1 MLSGLA
7 EELRGQPRDTL
18 IVFHHMGSH
27 GPTYW
32 QRYPESF
39 ERFKPT
45 CRTNELWRC
54 THDELINVY
63 DNTIVYTDFVL
74 AEQIRLMQALSDRFD
89 SILIYV
95 SDHGESLGERGLY
108 LHGAPYLI
116 APKEQTHIPLLIWM
130 SKGYRER
137 IALNEDCIR
146 SLRDHAVGHD
156 NVYHTVLGALG
167 LTNDVHRR
175 ELDLITPCAAQ

>member
-1 MLSGLA
+1 M
-7 EELRGQPRDTL
+7 
-18 IVFHHMGSH
+18 
-27 GPTYW
+27 
-32 QRYPESF
+32 
-39 ERFKPT
+39 
-45 CRTNELWRC
+45 
-54 THDELINVY
+54 
-63 DNTIVYTDFVL
+63 YTDFVL
-74 AEQIRLMQALSDRFD
+74 AEQIRLMQVLSDRFD

-95 SDHGESLGERGLY
+95 SDHGESLGEHGLY

-116 APKEQTHIPLLIWM
+116 APKEQTHIPLLIWV

-167 LTNDVHRR
+167 LSNDVYRR
-175 ELDLITPCAAQ
+175 ELDLIAPCAAQ